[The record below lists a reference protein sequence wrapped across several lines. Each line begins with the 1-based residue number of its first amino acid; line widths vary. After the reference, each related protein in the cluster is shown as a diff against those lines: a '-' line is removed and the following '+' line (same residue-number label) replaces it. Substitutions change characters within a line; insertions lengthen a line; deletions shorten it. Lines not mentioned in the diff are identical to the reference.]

1 MKRYPAYKDSGIV
14 WIGEIP
20 EHWEVKPLKYT
31 VKINQNSLPEN
42 THEDYEIQYIDI
54 GNVNQDG
61 LVNHPKVMSFS
72 ISPSRARRVVKKGD
86 TIVSTVRTYL
96 KAIAYINSED
106 ENLIASTGFAVLTPT
121 NKLHSMYL
129 YYLISTQKII
139 DTISSLSVGVSYPA
153 INSSDLGSI
162 PIWFPKAIEEQ
173 QTIANYL
180 DRKTH
185 LLDTLIENKQ
195 RQIDLLK
202 EQRTAIINHA
212 VTKGLTP
219 NVKLKD
225 SGIEWLGEI
234 PEHWD
239 VKKGKYLFSIV
250 NGYPPEQINF
260 AEDGQHT
267 YFRVDDLNEDGHG
280 LYLTNGKAKFI
291 LGSTA
296 LYQKNLI
303 LFPKRGVAILT
314 NKVKITAIQNL
325 FDTNLMGLNV
335 FRNKADIEFLSYC
348 LLTRR
353 LNDIADT
360 STIPQINN
368 KHIYPLFFPL
378 PPLIEQ
384 KSISTFLNQYIHK
397 TDSLILKIEKTIGHL
412 KEYRTALISEV
423 VTGKIDVRDYGEQ
436 EVISS

>member
-1 MKRYPAYKDSGIV
+1 MKPYLKYKDSGIE

-20 EHWEVKPLKYT
+20 EHWEVTKLKYSDK
-31 VKINQNSLPEN
+31 VIMGQSPNSDDYNDTNEGLPFL
-42 THEDYEIQYIDI
+42 Q
-54 GNVNQDG
+54 GNADFKT
-61 LVNHPKVMSFS
+61 LFPKPKVWCET
-72 ISPSRARRVVKKGD
+72 ANK
-86 TIVSTVRTYL
+86 
-96 KAIAYINSED
+96 IAEKED
-106 ENLIASTGFAVLTPT
+106 VL
-121 NKLHSMYL
+121 
-129 YYLISTQKII
+129 
-139 DTISSLSVGVSYPA
+139 LSVRAPIGAVNIADQSYGIGRGLCAIRSKKSLAKLLFYLALSLNDELNSIGTGSTYTAVS
-153 INSSDLGSI
+153 IDD
-162 PIWFPKAIEEQ
+162 
-173 QTIANYL
+173 IANVF
-180 DRKTH
+180 
-185 LLDTLIENKQ
+185 IPN
-195 RQIDLLK
+195 K
-202 EQRTAIINHA
+202 EQRAAIINHA
-212 VTKGLTP
+212 VTKGLNP
-219 NVKLKD
+219 DVKLKD

-325 FDTNLMGLNV
+325 FDTNLMGLKV

-397 TDSLILKIEKTIGHL
+397 T
-412 KEYRTALISEV
+412 ALISEV
-423 VTGKIDVRDYGEQ
+423 VTGKIDVKDSGIQ
-436 EVISS
+436 EVIHS

>member
-1 MKRYPAYKDSGIV
+1 MKRYPAYKDSGIY
-14 WIGEIP
+14 WLGEIP

-31 VKINQNSLPEN
+31 VKINQDSLPEN

-61 LVNHPKVMSFS
+61 LVNHPKVMSFG

-86 TIVSTVRTYL
+86 IIVSTVRTYL
-96 KAIAYINSED
+96 KAISYINSGD

-121 NKLHSMYL
+121 NKMHSMFL

-153 INSSDLGSI
+153 INSSDLGTI
-162 PIWFPKAIEEQ
+162 PIWFP
-173 QTIANYL
+173 N
-180 DRKTH
+180 
-185 LLDTLIENKQ
+185 
-195 RQIDLLK
+195 K
-202 EQRTAIINHA
+202 EQRAAIINHA
-212 VTKGLTP
+212 VTKGLNP
-219 NVKLKD
+219 DVKLKD

-250 NGYPPEQINF
+250 NGYPPEQVNF

-267 YFRVDDLNEDGHG
+267 YFRVDDLNDDGHG

-291 LGSTA
+291 LGLTA

-314 NKVKITAIQNL
+314 NKVKITAIPNL

-353 LNDIADT
+353 LDDIADT

-384 KSISTFLNQYIHK
+384 KSISTFLNQYIQK
-397 TDSLILKIEKTIGHL
+397 TDSLILKIEKTIDHL
-412 KEYRTALISEV
+412 QEYRTALISEV
-423 VTGKIDVRDYGEQ
+423 VTGKIDVKDSGIQ
-436 EVISS
+436 EVIHS

>member
-1 MKRYPAYKDSGIV
+1 MKRYPAYKDSGID

-20 EHWEVKPLKYT
+20 EHWEVKKLKYFS
-31 VKINQNSLPEN
+31 KIVNGSTPKSGKGEYWGGKIVWLTPNDLGKLNGNLITDSLKKITQPGLDSCGATLTPKNSIILSTRAPIGHIVITDIMTCTNQ
-42 THEDYEIQYIDI
+42 
-54 GNVNQDG
+54 GC
-61 LVNHPKVMSFS
+61 K
-72 ISPSRARRVVKKGD
+72 
-86 TIVSTVRTYL
+86 TIVHDSS
-96 KAIAYINSED
+96 KCD
-106 ENLIASTGFAVLTPT
+106 
-121 NKLHSMYL
+121 NKFLF
-129 YYLISTQKII
+129 YYLFSSKNTLQSLGQGSTFIEL
-139 DTISSLSVGVSYPA
+139 SSQNLKDFQNA
-153 INSSDLGSI
+153 
-162 PIWFPKAIEEQ
+162 FPPLPEQ

-185 LLDTLIENKQ
+185 LIDTLIEKKQ
-195 RQIDLLK
+195 RLIDLLK
-202 EQRTAIINHA
+202 EQRTAIINQA
-212 VTKGLTP
+212 VTKGLNP
-219 NVKLKD
+219 DVKLKD
-225 SGIEWLGEI
+225 SGIEWLGDI

-291 LGSTA
+291 LGSTV

-335 FRNKADIEFLSYC
+335 FRNKADTEFLSYC

-353 LNDIADT
+353 LDDIADT

-384 KSISTFLNQYIHK
+384 KSISTFLNQYIQK
-397 TDSLILKIEKTIGHL
+397 TDSLILKIEKTIDYL
-412 KEYRTALISEV
+412 KEYRTALISKV
-423 VTGKIDVRDYGEQ
+423 VTGKIDVRDSGIT
-436 EVISS
+436 EVRQL